1 MKTVNE
7 LKQRLVAVWY
17 SLQQNVIDTAINEWR
32 KRLRTCMRAN
42 GQCFKHL
49 LRACCETE
57 KKFWTNEAQF
67 ILFILKNTLLYHPV
81 CDFWGFKISQGKAC
95 TMNS

>member
-17 SLQQNVIDTAINEWR
+17 SLQQNFIDTAINEWR
-32 KRLRTCMRAN
+32 KRLRTCMHAN

-49 LRACCETE
+49 LWACCETE
-57 KKFWTNEAQF
+57 KSSGQMKRNLFCLFSKTRSFTAQF
-67 ILFILKNTLLYHPV
+67 AIFGVLKFPKVRHV
-81 CDFWGFKISQGKAC
+81 Q
-95 TMNS
+95 